1 MADILIQGV
10 PDDVVNAIDARAS
23 RQGLSRT
30 DYLRRALIREATPT
44 GRRTTMEDLRRL
56 ADLAQDLQDDEIMR
70 RAWE

>member
-44 GRRTTMEDLRRL
+44 GRRTTMEDLRRF

-70 RAWE
+70 RASE